1 MSKSLGGTPPRHA
14 PETAFSSAAEAWFWT
29 VGALQA
35 RHEGAQRRGG
45 SPPRPCV
52 PDDILCC
59 LERLYQT
66 RRIDLRHAKVLRVWG
81 ERQCA
86 PGTGSRSQGDS
97 FLWQE
102 ALSRLEPQLR
112 QKGIVG

>member
-1 MSKSLGGTPPRHA
+1 MNKSLGGTKQCHA

-35 RHEGAQRRGG
+35 RRDGAQRRGG
-45 SPPRPCV
+45 VISRPCV

-66 RRIDLRHAKVLRVWG
+66 KRIDLRHAKVLRVWG

-86 PGTGSRSQGDS
+86 PGLESKSQGES
-97 FLWQE
+97 VLWQE

-112 QKGIVG
+112 QKGIVS